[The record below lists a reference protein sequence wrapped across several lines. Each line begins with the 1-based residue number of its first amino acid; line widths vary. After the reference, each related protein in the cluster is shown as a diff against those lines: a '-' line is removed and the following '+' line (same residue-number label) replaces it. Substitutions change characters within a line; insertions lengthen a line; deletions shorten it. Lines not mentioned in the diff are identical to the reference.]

1 MGRKEYKLQH
11 DRFRSVEGLTLVE
24 LLIALFL
31 GSLIVLTFYQ
41 LLMTQNNTHSRY
53 DEAAEMQQ
61 NLRVAIDR
69 ISRDAMLAGLGKPS
83 WSTINGVDA
92 SSWYNGGNGYTAYRI
107 GVSGSNNTLDLIGC
121 FGTTVSHLNAD
132 AAVGATG
139 VALNSGEGTNFNTTT
154 LQDISIGAAENAKV
168 MSVSGDSLTL
178 DTNPSV
184 GGNQGFVLLE
194 PSNTYVCVVTWLTYA
209 IGLNNMLYL
218 DAHQGQGNQAIAQDI
233 SAMTLSVTGKLL
245 TITLTGKTANP
256 DRTTGQYITSQVTN
270 QVLLRN

>member
-11 DRFRSVEGLTLVE
+11 DSIRSIKGLTMVE

-31 GSLIVLTFYQ
+31 GSLITLTFYQ
-41 LLMTQNNTHSRY
+41 LLITQNNTHARY

-83 WSTINGVDA
+83 WSTINGMDA
-92 SSWYNGGNGYTAYRI
+92 SPWYNAGNGYRAYRI

-121 FGTTVSHLNAD
+121 FNTIVSHLSAD
-132 AAVGATG
+132 GAVGSTAIN
-139 VALNSGEGTNFNTTT
+139 LNAGEGANFNTTT

-168 MSVSGDSLTL
+168 MSVTGDSLTI

-184 GGNQGFVLLE
+184 GGNQGLALLE
-194 PSNTYVCVVTWLTYA
+194 PANTYACLVTWVTYSLGA
-209 IGLNNMLYL
+209 NNTLYI
-218 DAHQGQGNQAIAQDI
+218 DSHQGQGNQAVAQDI

-245 TITLTGKTANP
+245 TINLTGSTANP